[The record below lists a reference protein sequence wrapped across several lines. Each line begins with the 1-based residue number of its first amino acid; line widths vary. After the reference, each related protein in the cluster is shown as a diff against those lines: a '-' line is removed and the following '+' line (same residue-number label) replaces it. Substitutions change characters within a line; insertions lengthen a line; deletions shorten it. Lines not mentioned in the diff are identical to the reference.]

1 MTSSTNNRASIQLK
15 GGGVTFSPSQRFL
28 SDANVDESAKIFS
41 TTTGSSH
48 LKLYTHQRL
57 QKSDQYVRT
66 VLKLNSH
73 KSNLQQEQSERN
85 YKGVTSAINFSQT
98 EPETQRQPPKLI
110 PVSVPGYKYEVPLD
124 RMVYKTYK
132 KEVASTKIKQALEHT
147 GAKKGKEDEK
157 KKEKEAEEKAKWA
170 PSTNYSTRPHKDL
183 AKSIPQKTAL
193 PSKKYS
199 EVKSKV
205 VTDRGMS
212 QTAYGYPSVMLTDA
226 ATRQKIR
233 ARAGCPGE
241 KVTGCMGTQIEHTQ
255 VMENEIYVNQKNPLQ
270 NSIKTYMLEMKSKTN
285 QFKSQMNKELKPVSE
300 KSKELW
306 KKGMEQFDDDSK
318 AAQRRAIVE
327 DNNLSDYLIGK
338 RKKYGDIQEQLGPQ
352 RYIDKVKN
360 EKWLR
365 SREKLSNDLQ
375 QARLKYR
382 NDVRLSK
389 TQGAELPKKLN
400 EKELQKEQYNIAI
413 DLFQVWD
420 QDGGGE
426 LSQEELMTAFIR
438 VGLSQDHHFAK
449 RIMQSV
455 RDEDVS
461 STDIVMKDFIKL
473 FKKDDLCER
482 IIT

>member
-1 MTSSTNNRASIQLK
+1 
-15 GGGVTFSPSQRFL
+15 
-28 SDANVDESAKIFS
+28 
-41 TTTGSSH
+41 
-48 LKLYTHQRL
+48 
-57 QKSDQYVRT
+57 
-66 VLKLNSH
+66 
-73 KSNLQQEQSERN
+73 
-85 YKGVTSAINFSQT
+85 
-98 EPETQRQPPKLI
+98 
-110 PVSVPGYKYEVPLD
+110 
-124 RMVYKTYK
+124 
-132 KEVASTKIKQALEHT
+132 
-147 GAKKGKEDEK
+147 
-157 KKEKEAEEKAKWA
+157 
-170 PSTNYSTRPHKDL
+170 
-183 AKSIPQKTAL
+183 
-193 PSKKYS
+193 
-199 EVKSKV
+199 
-205 VTDRGMS
+205 
-212 QTAYGYPSVMLTDA
+212 MLTDA
-226 ATRQKIR
+226 ATRQKVR

-300 KSKELW
+300 KQKEIW
-306 KKGMEQFDDDSK
+306 KKGMEQFDEDSK

-382 NDVRLSK
+382 NDVLLNK
-389 TQGAELPKKLN
+389 TQPSELPKKLN

-426 LSQEELMTAFIR
+426 LSQEEMITAFIR

-455 RDEDVS
+455 RDENS
-461 STDIVMKDFIKL
+461 TTTDIVMRDFIKL

-482 IIT
+482 IITQIKKAVTFKKKQLFMKKLDDHHKQVMRQEREKLRERKSSFNTDTEEDLYTQTTMTRDLNRVNIEDLED